1 MGEDGQGKGQTRL
14 GTLRPGQERE
24 GCYMAEKAE
33 DVQLK
38 SPEGTVRKQKK
49 EQWKKKETEIR
60 RPAGSLQEREAEEQA
75 GPGAGRLTTQ
85 TFQRTEGHT
94 GSTVRVCFL
103 RIKDESLFSSASVHM
118 PYVRCCWSGKH
129 VALT

>member
-60 RPAGSLQEREAEEQA
+60 RPAGSLQE
-75 GPGAGRLTTQ
+75 PGATSLNGASWWSVLAWTTPAWVA
-85 TFQRTEGHT
+85 
-94 GSTVRVCFL
+94 GSL
-103 RIKDESLFSSASVHM
+103 AS
-118 PYVRCCWSGKH
+118 
-129 VALT
+129 

>member
-75 GPGAGRLTTQ
+75 RPGAGRLTTQ
-85 TFQRTEGHT
+85 TFQRTEGQSGRGAKAT
-94 GSTVRVCFL
+94 QGLLCVCVF
-103 RIKDESLFSSASVHM
+103 
-118 PYVRCCWSGKH
+118 
-129 VALT
+129 